1 MLTKNEIVELTPEF
15 FDLAELILQAKESD
29 SSGGSRITKSEAK
42 KIGLTAL
49 KLGFQLIKDVL
60 D

>member
-1 MLTKNEIVELTPEF
+1 MLTKDEVVALSPEF
-15 FDLAELILQAKESD
+15 FDLADLILAAREPD
-29 SSGGSRITKSEAK
+29 SSGGSRITKGEAK
-42 KIGLTAL
+42 NIGMTAL